1 VAVGVSFTVVMAAHD
16 SARTIQ
22 AAIESVRLQT
32 REDWELIVVD
42 DGSSDETAALA
53 SSSGDDRIRIVTQEN
68 RGPAAARNAGV
79 RLARAPLV
87 SMLDSDDLWLP
98 NYLETMA
105 RTLDVEQDAALAYTD
120 AWVLDDGTGRVR
132 KTTEMRYQRPPDPPP
147 VSPREFLEELI
158 RRNFVYNS
166 VTAHRDVILALGG
179 YDERLWTG
187 EDWELWLRVAAS
199 GRRFVRAP
207 GVLAVHRDHEG
218 SLSSDSE
225 RMLMGDREV
234 YRIIEHDWEI
244 DGEIRALAQALGR
257 SRAEEPRRGG
267 KLADASTIVR
277 SLRRTVRRRTLWHKR
292 PPREIAELLSA
303 VARHA

>member
-257 SRAEEPRRGG
+257 SRA
-267 KLADASTIVR
+267 
-277 SLRRTVRRRTLWHKR
+277 
-292 PPREIAELLSA
+292 
-303 VARHA
+303 